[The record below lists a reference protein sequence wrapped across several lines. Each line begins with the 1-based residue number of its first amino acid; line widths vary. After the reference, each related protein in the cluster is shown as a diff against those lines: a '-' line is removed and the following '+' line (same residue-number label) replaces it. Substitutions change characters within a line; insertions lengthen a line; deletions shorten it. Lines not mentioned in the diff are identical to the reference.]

1 MGHEA
6 QIMFV
11 AGAVFIALSLLS
23 MLSLGTPTAPAVPDS
38 GYANFSAQYA
48 ATSQSGGIFDGIP
61 VIGNIAAA
69 LAGVGAFLGNIASL
83 LNPTTF
89 LEGLGLPTLL
99 AILIEG
105 IAALLIGFGAIYLW
119 KGVI

>member
-11 AGAVFIALSLLS
+11 AGSVFIAISLLS
-23 MLSLGTPTAPAVPDS
+23 MLSLSTTAPTVPDS
-38 GYANFSAQYA
+38 GYANFTSQYA

-69 LAGVGAFLGNIASL
+69 LASVGAFLGNIASL
-83 LNPTTF
+83 LNPTAF
-89 LEGLGLPTLL
+89 LEGLGLPTGL